1 MAITIFLSTVTDE
14 FRDYRDLLIHDLT
27 RHDVAVKVQ
36 EDFNDLGGF
45 TLDKLDTYIRHCD
58 AVVHLVGEMCGSAP
72 GALELEALEEKHRD
86 RLAKFPALGPEVTY
100 TQWEAWLALLH
111 AKTLVIAK
119 AKPDAVGRGPKFAP
133 TDATRALQAAHLE
146 RLKRITRFP
155 GCQFDSPADL
165 AKRLAYSAILDL
177 LVHDYAKAASQARE
191 VAEGFIRE
199 MAGRVARAENLDL
212 DGMKQ
217 AVRNAIAIYVDEIAG
232 APTDS
237 NLEDI
242 VARALKQAKAQ
253 FDKGQSALAN
263 ATLDRAAEDLER
275 DERERRELFAASVT
289 QLRTRQRDFALATYN
304 GDAAA
309 AAILALGRALHGADA
324 AALTNF
330 LEAEAGA
337 LHEHGETRGSNVH
350 LVAEIALR
358 REALGLVADVDTRGR
373 ARGNLGLALRALGGR
388 ESGTSRLEQAVAAFR
403 AALEEFTRER
413 VPLDWAATQ
422 NNLGNAL
429 QTLGGR
435 ESGTARLEE
444 AVAAYRAALE
454 ERTRERVP
462 LHWATTQNNLGATL
476 SELGKREIG
485 TARLDKAVAA
495 FRAALEE
502 FARER
507 VPLDWAMTQNNLGIA
522 LAALGERESGT
533 VRLEEAVAAYRAA
546 LEEYTRELVPLDWAM
561 TQNNLGIALQ
571 TLGERESGTARL
583 DEAVAAYRAA
593 LEERTRD
600 RVPLDWAMTQN
611 NLGAALHTLGER
623 ESGTARLEEAVAAYR
638 AALEEFTRER
648 VPLDWAMTQNNLGNA
663 LAVLGERESGTAR
676 LEEAVDAYHAAL
688 EERSRSRA
696 PLEWAMTQNNLGGA
710 LRVLGEREDGTARLE
725 MAVAAFRAA
734 LEEFTRERVPLRWA
748 MTLNNLGNVLLT
760 LGERESGTARL
771 EQAVEAYR
779 VALEE
784 FTPERTPYYYE
795 RTKRNLDGAL
805 ELLRQRA
812 EGEAPPQG
820 SA

>member
-1 MAITIFLSTVTDE
+1 MAIAIFMSSVSAE
-14 FRDYRDLLIHDLT
+14 FAGYREGLERDLD
-27 RHDVAVKVQ
+27 RHNVHVKIQ
-36 EDFNDLGGF
+36 EKFNDLGGY
-45 TLDKLDTYIRHCD
+45 TLEKLDTYVRHCD
-58 AVVHLVGEMCGSAP
+58 AVVHLVGDMCGATP
-72 GALELEALEEKHRD
+72 GAAQREELYAACPGL
-86 RLAKFPALGPEVTY
+86 LARFPALGDGADVTY
-100 TQWEAWLALLH
+100 TQWEAWLALYHRKKL
-111 AKTLVIAK
+111 LIAK
-119 AKPDAVGRGPKFAP
+119 AKKRAPRGKKYAP
-133 TDATRALQAAHLE
+133 TDATRASQAAHLARLEAAE
-146 RLKRITRFP
+146 RYVGCEFSTR
-155 GCQFDSPADL
+155 DEL
-165 AKRLAYSAILDL
+165 AKYVYSSVVLDL
-177 LVHDYAKAASQARE
+177 LVLQYAEAEAKQRE

-289 QLRTRQRDFALATYN
+289 QLRTRQRDFALAAYD
-304 GDAAA
+304 GEAAA
-309 AAILALGRALHGADA
+309 AAILALGRTLHGDDA

-337 LHEHGETRGSNVH
+337 LHEHGDARGSNVH
-350 LVAEIALR
+350 LVVEIALR
-358 REALGLVADVDTRGR
+358 REALGLASDVDTRGR
-373 ARGNLGLALRALGGR
+373 ARGNLGTALAVLGER
-388 ESGTSRLEQAVAAFR
+388 ESGTSRLEQAVAAYR

-413 VPLDWAATQ
+413 APLDWAATQ
-422 NNLGNAL
+422 NNLGGTLAELGMRQSRTAL
-429 QTLGGR
+429 
-435 ESGTARLEE
+435 LEE
-444 AVAAYRAALE
+444 AITAYRAALE

-522 LAALGERESGT
+522 LAALGEREIGT
-533 VRLEEAVAAYRAA
+533 ARLEEAVDAYHAA
-546 LEEYTRELVPLDWAM
+546 LEERSRSRAPLEWAM
-561 TQNNLGIALQ
+561 TQNNLGGALRV
-571 TLGERESGTARL
+571 LGEREGGTARL
-583 DEAVAAYRAA
+583 EMAVAAFRAA
-593 LEERTRD
+593 LEEFTRE
-600 RVPLDWAMTQN
+600 RVPLRWAMTLN
-611 NLGAALHTLGER
+611 NLGAALRTLGER
-623 ESGTARLEEAVAAYR
+623 ESGTARLEQAVAAYR

-676 LEEAVDAYHAAL
+676 LE
-688 EERSRSRA
+688 
-696 PLEWAMTQNNLGGA
+696 
-710 LRVLGEREDGTARLE
+710 
-725 MAVAAFRAA
+725 
-734 LEEFTRERVPLRWA
+734 
-748 MTLNNLGNVLLT
+748 
-760 LGERESGTARL
+760 
-771 EQAVEAYR
+771 QAVEAYR
-779 VALEE
+779 AALVER
-784 FTPERTPYYYE
+784 TPERTPYYCE